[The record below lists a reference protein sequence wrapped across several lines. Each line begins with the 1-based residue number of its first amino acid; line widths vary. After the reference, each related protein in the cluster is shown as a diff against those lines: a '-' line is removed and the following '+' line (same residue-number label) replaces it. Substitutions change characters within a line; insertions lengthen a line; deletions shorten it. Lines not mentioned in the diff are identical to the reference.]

1 MTNHERTTCCVTR
14 HEYIYIYICW
24 LRCIPLA
31 IRIFHSLNMQNHNFP
46 AHTNPSIQHAN
57 CTCLLNNFWKNDG
70 FSWAI
75 QKEGKKMKPKRCR
88 SWKMRTAE
96 RENRANTE
104 LTHTRL
110 LLLTVLRIL
119 CVFSFQV
126 HVNWKSFKRQTVTE
140 IPISN
145 NIFFSLLFCVPT
157 RAPAIFLVLLHLWAV
172 ARSSQLSQHSSHS
185 VSWDAIFSRCLFRR
199 DVSAERYR

>member
-145 NIFFSLLFCVPT
+145 YIFFFTFILRSHT
-157 RAPAIFLVLLHLWAV
+157 RTRDLS
-172 ARSSQLSQHSSHS
+172 RSIAFVSSGSQLSALSTL
-185 VSWDAIFSRCLFRR
+185 FSQCF
-199 DVSAERYR
+199 VGRYF